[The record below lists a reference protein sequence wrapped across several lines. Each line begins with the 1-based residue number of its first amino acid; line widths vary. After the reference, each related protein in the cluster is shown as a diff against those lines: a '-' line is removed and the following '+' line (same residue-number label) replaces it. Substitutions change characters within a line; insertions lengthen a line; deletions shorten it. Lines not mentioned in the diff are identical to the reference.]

1 MSGDTDFARARDA
14 ARDRVAAAAV
24 ELAGDGMTIGLGTG
38 DTARRF
44 VLLLGQQTRERGW
57 ALTGVSTSNATA
69 AVAREAGLL
78 VRPLPDVEHLDLA
91 FDGADEVDPRLDLI
105 KGGGGAQ
112 TRERIV
118 AASADAFVVLVDA
131 GKLVPVLGLHTPVAV
146 EVVPEAVRLVSRR
159 LEALGAA
166 PARRAQGPPGGA
178 DEPFLTD
185 LGHWILDAR
194 FPRIEDPAALSV
206 ALDAI
211 PGVVGH
217 GLFAGLATLVLV
229 GELSS
234 PEVRRL
240 PRAPHLRSFPQ
251 GVTP

>member
-1 MSGDTDFARARDA
+1 MSARPPHEAERDA
-14 ARDRVAAAAV
+14 ARQRVAVAAL
-24 ELAGDGMTIGLGTG
+24 ELVADGMAIGLGSG

-44 VLLLGQQTRERGW
+44 ISALGTRVRERGLS
-57 ALTGVSTSNATA
+57 LTCVATSEETA
-69 AVAREAGLL
+69 AHARACGLE
-78 VRPLPDVEHLDLA
+78 VRPLPDVAVLDVA
-91 FDGADEVDPRLDLI
+91 FDGADEVDPALDLI

-118 AASADAFVVLVDA
+118 AASAASFVVLVDA
-131 GKLVPVLGLHTPVAV
+131 GKLVSVLGVRFPVAV
-146 EVVPEAVRLVSRR
+146 EVVPEAVRLVARR
-159 LEALGAA
+159 LEALGAT
-166 PARRAQGPPGGA
+166 PARRGA
-178 DEPFLTD
+178 REDDAVPFITD

-194 FPRIEDPAALSV
+194 FPRITDPAALSA

-229 GELSS
+229 GELAA